1 MVSFLLERVHVPD
14 RALVS
19 VVIPCYNQGAFLA
32 DAVRSVA
39 VRSHPA
45 EVVIVDDGSTDTTS
59 QVAAGLAE
67 ERRGELIVR
76 LVRQG
81 NEGVSRA
88 RNRGL
93 LESHGDYIVF
103 LDADDRLTPDA
114 LEVGARALDA
124 DPKCSFV
131 YGRCQMM
138 SVEGALLPTP
148 MEPRIEGRHY
158 HELLRRNFIWTP
170 AVVMFRRQPLERSGA
185 FNPIVSGTAD
195 YELYL
200 RLARTYPVCDHGQI
214 VAHYRRHDANM
225 KSDAGAMLRETQMV
239 LRSQRPYIAEDPR
252 GLAAYREGWRNW
264 QEFFGQQLASEI
276 RGAARAGRWLSALRK
291 LTVLA
296 VLHPRGLLRS
306 SQRRVQL
313 GVRGAAADASFR

>member
-1 MVSFLLERVHVPD
+1 MVSFLLEPLHVAD
-14 RALVS
+14 LVLIS
-19 VVIPCYNQGAFLA
+19 VVIPCYNQGAFLP

-39 VRSHPA
+39 GRSHPV
-45 EVVIVDDGSTDTTS
+45 EVVIIDDGSTDATS
-59 QVAAGLAE
+59 GIAARLAE
-67 ERRGELIVR
+67 ERRPELNVR
-76 LVRQG
+76 VVRQP

-93 LESHGDYIVF
+93 LESRGDYIVF
-103 LDADDRLTPDA
+103 LDADDRITPDA
-114 LEVGARALDA
+114 LEVGARSLDA
-124 DPKCSFV
+124 DPQCAFV

-138 SVEGALLPTP
+138 TADGALLPTP
-148 MEPRIEGRHY
+148 MEPRIEARHY

-185 FNPIVSGTAD
+185 FNPIVSGTAN

-225 KSDAGAMLRETQMV
+225 SSDAGVMLRETQMV
-239 LRSQRPYIAEDPR
+239 LRSQRPYIGQDQRA
-252 GLAAYREGWRNW
+252 LAAYHEGWRNW
-264 QEFFGQQLASEI
+264 QEFFGEQLAFEI
-276 RGAARAGRWLSALRK
+276 RSEARAGRWLAALK
-291 LTVLA
+291 KTVVLA
-296 VLHPRGLLRS
+296 VLHPRGLVHFP
-306 SQRRVQL
+306 QRKVQV